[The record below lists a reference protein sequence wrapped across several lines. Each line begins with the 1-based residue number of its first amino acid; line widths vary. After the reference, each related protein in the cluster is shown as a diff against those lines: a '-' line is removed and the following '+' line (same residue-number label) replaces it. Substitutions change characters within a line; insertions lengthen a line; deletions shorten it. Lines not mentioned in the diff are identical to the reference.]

1 MKKLLL
7 IAVVFTLSYAV
18 NAQIKTPAPSPLS
31 KVEQKVGLTDITIE
45 YSRPGVKGRKIFGEL
60 EAYGKVWRAG
70 ANART
75 KITFSDDV
83 TIVGQSVKAGTY
95 AIFVTPNETSWDV
108 FFYTEYKGAG
118 APQEWDDTKVAA
130 KATVEVNS
138 LPFNVET
145 FLIDINNIKS
155 SGASIDMIWEKTY
168 VTIPFTVP
176 TDDTVMAAIDK
187 TMSGPEFGDYYGA
200 ASYFFTEG
208 KDINKAKEWIDKAM
222 SMNEKPRFWQLRQQS
237 LIYAATGDKKGAVEL
252 AKKSLAG
259 AEEAGNDA
267 YIKMNKASI
276 ADWMQ

>member
-60 EAYGKVWRAG
+60 EAYGKVWRTG

-83 TIVGQSVKAGTY
+83 TIAGQSVKAGTY
-95 AIFVTPNETSWDV
+95 AIFVTPNEASWDV

-118 APQEWDDTKVAA
+118 APQEWDDAKVAA

-145 FLIDINNIKS
+145 FLIDIINQKPNLLEKS
-155 SGASIDMIWEKTY
+155 K
-168 VTIPFTVP
+168 V
-176 TDDTVMAAIDK
+176 
-187 TMSGPEFGDYYGA
+187 
-200 ASYFFTEG
+200 
-208 KDINKAKEWIDKAM
+208 
-222 SMNEKPRFWQLRQQS
+222 Q
-237 LIYAATGDKKGAVEL
+237 EL
-252 AKKSLAG
+252 
-259 AEEAGNDA
+259 
-267 YIKMNKASI
+267 
-276 ADWMQ
+276 DWH